1 MASQPPSARGMR
13 LIPRRRPHA
22 HATSRLTHKP
32 RLVHSLSL
40 RVRLRDPPWTQAPNH
55 PRTRCTVSD
64 VFGVDN
70 PPGSRSAFPESEAAV
85 RGLRLGWWTSR
96 GLEASFE
103 WECIKIKVRLRAY
116 SIDGSGEQGRVG
128 VLLYVYYCSL
138 VILSVFVC
146 HWVVMGENYFYY
158 SKGLWCMLYNLFGC

>member
-70 PPGSRSAFPESEAAV
+70 PPGSRSSFPESEAAV
-85 RGLRLGWWTSR
+85 CEGSAGLMNEPRSRSIIWMRMYKDQGSFARVLDRWLWWAGARWCFTLCLLLFLGD
-96 GLEASFE
+96 FE
-103 WECIKIKVRLRAY
+103 RVCLSLSCDGWELF
-116 SIDGSGEQGRVG
+116 
-128 VLLYVYYCSL
+128 LL
-138 VILSVFVC
+138 
-146 HWVVMGENYFYY
+146 
-158 SKGLWCMLYNLFGC
+158 